1 MTTHHRDIIFNLVYF
16 DQTITVETYEG
27 EFRNLMVLIN
37 EKLYVEDFGECK
49 GIGRCGTCLITV
61 AGAEIEA
68 GELDRNEKSTL
79 QKCAVKRKNLRLS
92 CQVMIN
98 NALQNSTIKIVEE
111 REDVR

>member
-1 MTTHHRDIIFNLVYF
+1 MTSHNRNIFFNLVYF
-16 DQTITVETYEG
+16 DETIAIETYDG

-49 GIGRCGTCLITV
+49 GIGRCGTCLIEVT
-61 AGAEIEA
+61 GAEIEA
-68 GELDRNEKSTL
+68 VELDRNEKSTL

-98 NALQNSTIKIVEE
+98 NALQNSTVKIVEE